1 MNLGILKSILVRISN
16 MIYDYVKKVNV
27 FFDTTSMLV
36 LYTVLRSNNKFLH
49 NRTIENMYVFIL
61 NYQFTF
67 IILLKKMIRDT
78 VSDLLTKIIYNLISC
93 SFILQFKINL
103 NIPTLFTCL
112 KICFIVVIKYLY

>member
-1 MNLGILKSILVRISN
+1 

-78 VSDLLTKIIYNLISC
+78 VSDLLTKIIYNLIGC
-93 SFILQFKINL
+93 SFILQLKINL
-103 NIPTLFTCL
+103 NIPTLFTL
-112 KICFIVVIKYLY
+112 KIFFIVVIKYFYCNV